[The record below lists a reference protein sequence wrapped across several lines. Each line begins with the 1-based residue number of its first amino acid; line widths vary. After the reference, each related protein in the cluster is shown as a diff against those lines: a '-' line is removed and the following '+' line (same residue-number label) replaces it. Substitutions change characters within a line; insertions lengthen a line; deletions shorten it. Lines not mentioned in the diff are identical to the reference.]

1 MNEKKER
8 FVSPLGVAMYAFTAK
23 PDTQFKA
30 DGTYRID
37 LVLDKQDDS
46 GFLKELAKDA
56 KDNAGKGA
64 KYTRGRLPVTLL
76 YAEPAD
82 NRATASQREA
92 AIKKL
97 GRAAKLR
104 LIS

>member
-1 MNEKKER
+1 M
-8 FVSPLGVAMYAFTAK
+8 SVATAAAWQVYILK
-23 PDTQFKA
+23 CG
-30 DGTYRID
+30 DGSLYTGITTDID
-37 LVLDKQDDS
+37 QRLTTH
-46 GFLKELAKDA
+46 
-56 KDNAGKGA
+56 NAGKGA
-64 KYTRGRLPVTLL
+64 KYTRGRLPVTLI

-92 AIKKL
+92 VIKKM

>member
-1 MNEKKER
+1 M
-8 FVSPLGVAMYAFTAK
+8 SVATAANWQVYILK
-23 PDTQFKA
+23 CG
-30 DGTYRID
+30 DGSLYTGITTDID
-37 LVLDKQDDS
+37 QRLTTH
-46 GFLKELAKDA
+46 
-56 KDNAGKGA
+56 NAGKGA

-92 AIKKL
+92 VIKKM

>member
-1 MNEKKER
+1 M
-8 FVSPLGVAMYAFTAK
+8 SVATAAAWQVYILK
-23 PDTQFKA
+23 CG
-30 DGTYRID
+30 DGSLYTGITTDID
-37 LVLDKQDDS
+37 QRLTTH
-46 GFLKELAKDA
+46 
-56 KDNAGKGA
+56 NAGKGA

-92 AIKKL
+92 VIKKM